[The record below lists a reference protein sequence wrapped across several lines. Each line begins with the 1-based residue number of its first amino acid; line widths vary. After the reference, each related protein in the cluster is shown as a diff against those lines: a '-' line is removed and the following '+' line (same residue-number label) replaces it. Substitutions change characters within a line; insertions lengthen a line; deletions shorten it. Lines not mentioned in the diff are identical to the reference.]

1 MKKNTII
8 VYDIQDNMKVV
19 LSYEQLFDMIYKESS
34 QIHTKKEVT
43 EIMRDYRCLESFV
56 YDYFNNRFSD
66 DELYFDDE
74 NYERISVMKE
84 KFDIVSR

>member
-1 MKKNTII
+1 MKKNTI
-8 VYDIQDNMKVV
+8 VMYDIQDNMKVV

-43 EIMRDYRCLESFV
+43 EIMKDERCLVSFV

-66 DELYFDDE
+66 KYFDIDE
-74 NYERISVMKE
+74 NYEKIETMKQQY
-84 KFDIVSR
+84 DIVSK